1 MIRKYI
7 KTTPVEAIQVTK
19 DNREEVKKFATWQ
32 SIGFGVFHEIETLE
46 GTMYFNDGDYL
57 IKNTTGEC
65 YVCQKEIFEK
75 TYREVVEND

>member
-1 MIRKYI
+1 MIKKYI

-57 IKNTTGEC
+57 IKKHN
-65 YVCQKEIFEK
+65 
-75 TYREVVEND
+75 R